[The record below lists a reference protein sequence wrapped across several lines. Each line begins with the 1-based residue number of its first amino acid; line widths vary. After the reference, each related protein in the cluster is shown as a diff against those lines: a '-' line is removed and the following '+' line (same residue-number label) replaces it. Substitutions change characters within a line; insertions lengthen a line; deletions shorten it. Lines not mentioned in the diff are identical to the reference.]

1 MSLRIGIIGA
11 ARVATYAMIAP
22 AQRRDDVVVAAV
34 AARDAVRAA
43 AYAATHGIP
52 RSFGDY
58 AAMVADPDIDAIYVA
73 TPPAFHLEQARLA
86 IRAGKPC
93 LVEKPFT
100 LNAAEAEALLA
111 EAQAADVVMVEAQH
125 SLCHGFWS
133 IAAEAAVNAIG
144 RPVHIDAWFN
154 APVRTDATE
163 FRWQAGLGGGALMD
177 LGVYPLAWVWV
188 YGGWPLAAREVS
200 VRLERQADAAF
211 AATLDLA
218 NGVTAR
224 VAADMAAPF
233 GAQLKVT
240 GSMGTLT
247 IDNPLAPQRGGHA
260 ITLETAA
267 GITALASP
275 AEPGSYDA
283 QLACFVDLVAGR
295 AAWPLAPA
303 HPLHSMQAIDLI
315 RTAHQKETLP

>member
-1 MSLRIGIIGA
+1 MLRIGIIGA

-22 AQRRDDVVVAAV
+22 AAKRDDMVVAAV
-34 AARDAVRAA
+34 ASRDAARAA
-43 AYAATHGIP
+43 NFAATHGIP
-52 RSFGDY
+52 RHFGDY

-100 LNAAEAEALLA
+100 LNAAEAETLLA
-111 EAQAADVVMVEAQH
+111 EAQAAGVVMVEAQH

-133 IAAEAAVNAIG
+133 IAARAAVDGIG
-144 RPVHIDAWFN
+144 QPLHIDAWFN
-154 APVRTDATE
+154 APVKTDAAE
-163 FRWQAGLGGGALMD
+163 FRWDAGLGGGALMD
-177 LGVYPLAWVWV
+177 LGVYPLAWVWA
-188 YGGWPLAAREVS
+188 YGGWPLAARDVS
-200 VRLERQADAAF
+200 LRPERQADAAF

-267 GITALASP
+267 GIEILASP

-283 QLACFVDLVAGR
+283 QLARFVDLVAGR
-295 AAWPLAPA
+295 AAWPLLPD
-303 HPLHSMQAIDLI
+303 HPLHSMRAIDLV
-315 RTAHQKETLP
+315 RAQFNQEKMP

>member
-1 MSLRIGIIGA
+1 MTLRIGIIGA

-22 AQRRDDVVVAAV
+22 AAKRDDVVVAAV
-34 AARDAVRAA
+34 AARDGARAA
-43 AYAATHGIP
+43 DYAATHGIA

-58 AAMVADPDIDAIYVA
+58 AAMVNDPDIDAIYVA

-86 IRAGKPC
+86 IRAGKQV

-100 LNAAEAEALLA
+100 LNAAEAETLLA
-111 EAQAADVVMVEAQH
+111 EARSAGVIAVEAQH
-125 SLCHGFWS
+125 SLFHSFWS
-133 IAAEAAVNAIG
+133 IAAQAAVDGIG
-144 RPVHIDAWFN
+144 EPLHIDAWFN
-154 APVRTDATE
+154 AQVKTDAAE
-163 FRWQAGLGGGALMD
+163 FRWDAGLGGGALMD
-177 LGVYPLAWVWV
+177 LGVYPLAWVWA
-188 YGGWPLAAREVS
+188 YGGWPLAARDVHF
-200 VRLERQADAAF
+200 RRERQADAAF

-218 NGVTAR
+218 HGVTAR

-233 GAQLKVT
+233 GARLTVT

-267 GITALASP
+267 GITTVTSP

-283 QLACFVDLVAGR
+283 QLARFVDLVAGR
-295 AAWPLAPA
+295 ADWPLPA
-303 HPLHSMQAIDLI
+303 DHPLMSMRAIDLV
-315 RTAHQKETLP
+315 RNQESKP